1 MLLQLQN
8 ITKGYGQ
15 PGTHSYRPVLKDL
28 NLELTQG
35 EKVAIVGPSGSGK
48 TTLLNLIGALDLPE
62 TGKVLFEGTDI
73 TGYSKNEL
81 AGFRNKKLGFIFQLH
96 YLMPQL
102 TLWENVLLPLLPQ
115 GNKISKEKK
124 DWAEHLIRK
133 VGIWEQRNQKP
144 WAEHLIRKVGIW
156 EQRNQKPSEMSG
168 GECQRTAV
176 VRALI
181 NKPKLIL
188 ADEPTGALDEDNA
201 AALSELLIQLSDE
214 ENVTLVT
221 VTHSTELAARMN
233 LKYALHSGQ
242 LVQSLKFKV

>member
-8 ITKGYGQ
+8 ITKGYGE
-15 PGTHSYRPVLKDL
+15 PGTHNYRSVLKGL
-28 NLELTQG
+28 NFGLEQG

-48 TTLLNLIGALDLPE
+48 TTLLNLIGALDKPE
-62 TGKVLFEGTDI
+62 SGNIFFEGKDI
-73 TGYSKNEL
+73 TGYSKVEL
-81 AGFRNKKLGFIFQLH
+81 AAFRNKKLGFIFQLH

-102 TLWENVLLPLLPQ
+102 TLLENVLLPLLPL
-115 GNKISKEKK
+115 GNKISKEQT
-124 DWAEHLIRK
+124 
-133 VGIWEQRNQKP
+133 G

-188 ADEPTGALDEDNA
+188 ADEPTGALDEENA
-201 AALSELLIQLSDE
+201 VALSELLIQLSDE
-214 ENVTLVT
+214 ENVALVT
-221 VTHSTELAARMN
+221 VTHSTELAAKMDKKLV
-233 LKYALHSGQ
+233 LKNGK
-242 LVQSLKFKV
+242 LV

>member
-1 MLLQLQN
+1 MLLKLQN
-8 ITKGYGQ
+8 ISKGYGQ
-15 PGTHSYRPVLKDL
+15 IGTHSYRSVLSEL
-28 NLELTQG
+28 NLELIQG

-62 TGKVLFEGTDI
+62 SGKIHFEGKDI
-73 TGYSKNEL
+73 TGYSKTEL
-81 AGFRNKKLGFIFQLH
+81 ADFRNKHLGFIFQLH

-102 TLWENVLLPLLPQ
+102 TLWENVMLPLLPQ
-115 GNKISKEKK
+115 GNNISKEQKE
-124 DWAEHLIRK
+124 WAEHLIEK
-133 VGIWEQRNQKP
+133 VGIQEQR
-144 WAEHLIRKVGIW
+144 H
-156 EQRNQKPSEMSG
+156 QKPSEMSG

-201 AALSELLIQLSDE
+201 AALSDLLIRLSIE

-221 VTHSTELAARMN
+221 VTHSAELAEKMDKKYI
-233 LKYALHSGQ
+233 LKNGELI
-242 LVQSLKFKV
+242 

>member
-8 ITKGYGQ
+8 ISKGYGQ
-15 PGTHSYRPVLKDL
+15 PDTHSYRPVLKDL
-28 NLELTQG
+28 NLELKQG
-35 EKVAIVGPSGSGK
+35 EKVAIIGPSGSGK

-62 TGKVLFEGTDI
+62 SGKVFFEGKDI
-73 TGYSKNEL
+73 TAYSKTEL
-81 AGFRNKKLGFIFQLH
+81 AVFRNKHLGFIFQLH

-102 TLWENVLLPLLPQ
+102 TLWENVLLPLLPK
-115 GNKISKEKK
+115 GNKISKEQQK
-124 DWAEHLIRK
+124 WAEHLI
-133 VGIWEQRNQKP
+133 N
-144 WAEHLIRKVGIW
+144 KVGIW

-188 ADEPTGALDEDNA
+188 ADEPTGALDEENA
-201 AALSELLIQLSDE
+201 NALSALLIQLSNE

-221 VTHSTELAARMN
+221 VTHSSELASKMDE
-233 LKYALHSGQ
+233 KYSIKSGK
-242 LVQSLKFKV
+242 LV

>member
-1 MLLQLQN
+1 M
-8 ITKGYGQ
+8 
-15 PGTHSYRPVLKDL
+15 
-28 NLELTQG
+28 
-35 EKVAIVGPSGSGK
+35 
-48 TTLLNLIGALDLPE
+48 
-62 TGKVLFEGTDI
+62 
-73 TGYSKNEL
+73 
-81 AGFRNKKLGFIFQLH
+81 H

-115 GNKISKEKK
+115 GNKISKEQS
-124 DWAEHLIRK
+124 A
-133 VGIWEQRNQKP
+133 

-201 AALSELLIQLSDE
+201 AALSELLIQLSSE
-214 ENVTLVT
+214 ENITLVT
-221 VTHSTELAARMN
+221 VTHSSELAGKMDKKYI
-233 LKYALHSGQ
+233 LKNGKASPNPSDGGE
-242 LVQSLKFKV
+242 

>member
-1 MLLQLQN
+1 MLLQLKN

-15 PGTHSYRPVLKDL
+15 PGTHSYRPVLKEL
-28 NLELTQG
+28 NMELKQG

-62 TGKVLFEGTDI
+62 TGKILFEGKDI
-73 TGYSKNEL
+73 TGYTKTEL
-81 AGFRNKKLGFIFQLH
+81 ADFRNKHLGFIFQLH

-102 TLWENVLLPLLPQ
+102 TLLENVLLPLLPS
-115 GNKISKEKK
+115 GNKISKEQK
-124 DWAEHLIRK
+124 DWAEHLIK
-133 VGIWEQRNQKP
+133 
-144 WAEHLIRKVGIW
+144 KVGIW

-188 ADEPTGALDEDNA
+188 ADEPTGALDEDNSL
-201 AALSELLIQLSDE
+201 ALSELLIRLSDE
-214 ENVTLVT
+214 ENVTLIT
-221 VTHSTELAARMN
+221 VTHSSELASKMDKKFT
-233 LKYALHSGQ
+233 LKNGKL
-242 LVQSLKFKV
+242 

>member
-28 NLELTQG
+28 NLDLQQG

-62 TGKVLFEGTDI
+62 TGKVFFEGTDI

-81 AGFRNKKLGFIFQLH
+81 AGFRNKKLGFIFQMH

-102 TLWENVLLPLLPQ
+102 TLWENVLLPLLPL
-115 GNKISKEKK
+115 GNKISKEQK
-124 DWAEHLIRK
+124 DWAEY
-133 VGIWEQRNQKP
+133 
-144 WAEHLIRKVGIW
+144 LIRKVGIW

-201 AALSELLIQLSDE
+201 AALSELLIQLSNE

-221 VTHSTELAARMN
+221 VTHSTELAAKMD

-242 LVQSLKFKV
+242 LVQSSEFKV

>member
-1 MLLQLQN
+1 MLQLQN

-15 PGTHSYRPVLKDL
+15 PGTHSYRPVLKGL
-28 NLELTQG
+28 NLELQQG

-62 TGKVLFEGTDI
+62 TGKVLFEETDI

-81 AGFRNKKLGFIFQLH
+81 AKFRNKKLGFVFQMH

-115 GNKISKEKK
+115 GNKISKEQT
-124 DWAEHLIRK
+124 D
-133 VGIWEQRNQKP
+133 

-201 AALSELLIQLSDE
+201 VALSELLIQLSAE

-221 VTHSTELAARMN
+221 VTHSTELAREMDKKYT
-233 LKYALHSGQ
+233 LKNG
-242 LVQSLKFKV
+242 KI

>member
-35 EKVAIVGPSGSGK
+35 EKIAIVGPSGSGK

-62 TGKVLFEGTDI
+62 TGKVFFEGTDI

-81 AGFRNKKLGFIFQLH
+81 AGFRNKKLGFVFQMH

-115 GNKISKEKK
+115 GNRISKEQIV
-124 DWAEHLIRK
+124 WAEHLIK
-133 VGIWEQRNQKP
+133 
-144 WAEHLIRKVGIW
+144 KVGIW

-201 AALSELLIQLSDE
+201 TALSELLVQLSSD

-221 VTHSTELAARMN
+221 VTHSAGLAGKMDKKFT
-233 LKYALHSGQ
+233 LKNGKL
-242 LVQSLKFKV
+242 

>member
-15 PGTHSYRPVLKDL
+15 PGTHSYRPVLKEL
-28 NLELTQG
+28 NLELALG
-35 EKVAIVGPSGSGK
+35 EKVAIIGPSGSGK

-62 TGKVLFEGTDI
+62 SGKILFENTDI
-73 TGYSKNEL
+73 TGYSKNDL
-81 AGFRNKKLGFIFQLH
+81 ADFRNKKLGFIFQLH

-102 TLWENVLLPLLPQ
+102 TLWENVLLPLLPE
-115 GNKISKEKK
+115 GNKISKEQK
-124 DWAEHLIRK
+124 DWAERLIRK

-144 WAEHLIRKVGIW
+144 A
-156 EQRNQKPSEMSG
+156 EMSG

-188 ADEPTGALDEDNA
+188 ADEPTGALDQDNA
-201 AALSELLIQLSDE
+201 TALSELLIQLSKE
-214 ENVTLVT
+214 ENITLVT
-221 VTHSTELAARMN
+221 VTHSTELAEKMEKIYT
-233 LKYALHSGQ
+233 LKNG
-242 LVQSLKFKV
+242 KI